1 MALIIYPSSG
11 FDSFVTLADATSNL
25 TNNVIDITAWTA
37 LTDTKKEI
45 YLRQATLLIKSK
57 IDLDLIVSVD
67 NLELATSLLA
77 NHAVG
82 VDITN
87 DTNDGNIKVNE
98 ITGVI
103 HKEYFTKGKASNA
116 MPTNVTSL
124 LSEYGFVGSSSLKI
138 LRA

>member
-1 MALIIYPSSG
+1 MALIIYPLSG
-11 FDSFVTLADATSNL
+11 FDSFVTLEDTTSNL

-37 LTDTKKEI
+37 LTETVKEI
-45 YLRQATLLIKSK
+45 YLRQATLLIKSR
-57 IDLDLIVSVD
+57 IDLDLVVSVD

-77 NHAVG
+77 NYAVG
-82 VDITN
+82 VDITD
-87 DTNDGNIKVNE
+87 DTNDGNIKINE

-116 MPTNVTSL
+116 MPTNVVSL
-124 LSEYGFVGSSSLKI
+124 LSEYGFVGSGSIKI